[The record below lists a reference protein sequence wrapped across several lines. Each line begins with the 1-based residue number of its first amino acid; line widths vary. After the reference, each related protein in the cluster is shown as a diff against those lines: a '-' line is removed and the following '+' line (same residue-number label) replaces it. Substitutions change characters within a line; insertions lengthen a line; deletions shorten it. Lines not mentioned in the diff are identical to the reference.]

1 MLEVMVAAN
10 ASVAS
15 SAMTTEETSLIIALI
30 QIVLAGVTCMFKTF
44 IPMHALLR
52 KGEGESRTVEASMS
66 HKTPVEG

>member
-1 MLEVMVAAN
+1 
-10 ASVAS
+10 
-15 SAMTTEETSLIIALI
+15 MTTEETSLIIALI